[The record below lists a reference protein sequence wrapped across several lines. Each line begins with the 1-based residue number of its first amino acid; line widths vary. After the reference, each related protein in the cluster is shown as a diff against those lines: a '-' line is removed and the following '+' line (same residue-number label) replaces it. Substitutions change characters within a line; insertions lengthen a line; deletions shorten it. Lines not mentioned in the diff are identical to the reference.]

1 SGANAWPYYAE
12 WNRSMNVNISA
23 AGNSPESITVYVP
36 NLVLPTGKYELSF
49 KAEGLK
55 GEIPY
60 EVRSMKEPKTV
71 YASGTTD
78 TETTLK
84 TFDLNEPA
92 DDAEIVFMIGEQT
105 GSITFSDVTLY
116 KRANL

>member
-1 SGANAWPYYAE
+1 
-12 WNRSMNVNISA
+12 M
-23 AGNSPESITVYVP
+23 GNSGNSVRLYF
-36 NLVLPTGKYELSF
+36 S
-49 KAEGLK
+49 GLQNHC
-55 GEIPY
+55 I
-60 EVRSMKEPKTV
+60 
-71 YASGTTD
+71 YASGTTE

-84 TFDLNEPA
+84 AFDLCESA

>member
-1 SGANAWPYYAE
+1 
-12 WNRSMNVNISA
+12 M
-23 AGNSPESITVYVP
+23 
-36 NLVLPTGKYELSF
+36 SF

-60 EVRSMKEPKTV
+60 EVRSMKDPKTV

-78 TETTLK
+78 SETTLE
-84 TFDLNEPA
+84 TFDLNEPTE
-92 DDAEIVFMIGEQT
+92 DAEIVFMIGEQT